1 MIHSHELPQKSVFK
15 SHEVCEIVGI
25 KPYILRFWES
35 EFTEISSITSSSGKK
50 LFEQKDIILVSIIKE
65 LLFEK
70 KLTLEKAKLEVSQL
84 DLDQILAVDEID
96 HEEIIEEDIVE
107 EQVEVVPE
115 QDILQRPIFNPEHLD
130 EIKSVLNKV
139 IDRCSDIQDI
149 HQWR

>member
-15 SHEVCEIVGI
+15 SDEVCEIVGI

-96 HEEIIEEDIVE
+96 HEEVVEEEIVE
-107 EQVEVVPE
+107 EHVEVIPE

>member
-1 MIHSHELPQKSVFK
+1 MKLIHE
-15 SHEVCEIVGI
+15 
-25 KPYILRFWES
+25 
-35 EFTEISSITSSSGKK
+35 
-50 LFEQKDIILVSIIKE
+50 
-65 LLFEK
+65 
-70 KLTLEKAKLEVSQL
+70 
-84 DLDQILAVDEID
+84 
-96 HEEIIEEDIVE
+96 EEIIEEEIVE